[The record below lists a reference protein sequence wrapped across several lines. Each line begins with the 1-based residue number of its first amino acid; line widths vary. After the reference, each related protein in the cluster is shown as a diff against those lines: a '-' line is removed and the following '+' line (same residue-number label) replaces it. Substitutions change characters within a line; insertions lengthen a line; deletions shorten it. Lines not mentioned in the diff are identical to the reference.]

1 MAAIFL
7 PFFYVLSPSPVA
19 RLIFPKNIFSANV
32 SVCGRES
39 ERERKR
45 KREMVDWNGLKRK
58 SCVCEGDV
66 YMLNAQCPRLCRER
80 EHKFSNPNVVA
91 ESTLLLLLLLF
102 LLLYLFC
109 PPSRT
114 SPLLCVYMRTKSI
127 YECVSMY
134 WIGKPENFPL
144 EMCVLDSSSTHSFGA
159 CRKLFSENII
169 NFISSLNSHSTLTLD
184 SKFFLLFT
192 HFSFCPQT
200 KIDEVFLLCL
210 FEEKRKISSCYNELK
225 HDRSNSRKTK

>member
-134 WIGKPENFPL
+134 WVGKPENFPL

-159 CRKLFSENII
+159 CRKYNQFYFVSQFPFHTHSWLKVFPTLHPFLFLPTNENWWSFSAVSIRRKAK
-169 NFISSLNSHSTLTLD
+169 NFE
-184 SKFFLLFT
+184 LL
-192 HFSFCPQT
+192 Q
-200 KIDEVFLLCL
+200 
-210 FEEKRKISSCYNELK
+210 RA
-225 HDRSNSRKTK
+225 